1 MKEFKIIN
9 EHPALRREKKV
20 KDRWGSHRSFEGS
33 INN

>member
-9 EHPALRREKKV
+9 EQNMNREKKV